1 MPLVAVLAAAVC
13 ATLAGARSYSAIA
26 EWVHDSRKWR
36 TETCCA
42 ITSLPARHTQPTQ
55 LAAWIR
61 GHCKVENQ
69 LHWVRDVTFGE
80 DLSEARTGTGPHVMA
95 SQRVTSPSASCA
107 SPLRSRIGMRL
118 PACHRLP
125 FPT

>member
-42 ITSLPARHTQPTQ
+42 ITSLPARHTQPTR

-61 GHCKVENQ
+61 GHRKIENQ
-69 LHWVRDVTFGE
+69 LHQVSKTLRRFMISRPRCGYGRRACWAWRQR
-80 DLSEARTGTGPHVMA
+80 LS
-95 SQRVTSPSASCA
+95 C
-107 SPLRSRIGMRL
+107 
-118 PACHRLP
+118 
-125 FPT
+125 

>member
-1 MPLVAVLAAAVC
+1 MAHRNLLRHHLA
-13 ATLAGARSYSAIA
+13 
-26 EWVHDSRKWR
+26 
-36 TETCCA
+36 TCPPH
-42 ITSLPARHTQPTQ
+42 PANQ

-61 GHCKVENQ
+61 GHRKIENQ

-107 SPLRSRIGMRL
+107 SPGT
-118 PACHRLP
+118 
-125 FPT
+125 PTSPGPCGA